1 MAIRRFTPG
10 EVAEAARRASAEFQ
24 GMTELD
30 GIVWRVAAIL
40 GWDSPE
46 WPGQR
51 LHDQVKRTLD
61 KMAADGALVR
71 IGRGRAHPSG
81 WSNNYVSYYLPAH
94 YKSAVEAAAAGRAA
108 TARQEAR
115 VRAISSRLSALGVA
129 NLINSDGIIYLG
141 LEEWDTV
148 LQALESNQDKE
159 TA

>member
-51 LHDQVKRTLD
+51 LHDQIKRTLD
-61 KMAADGALVR
+61 KMSLDGALVR
-71 IGRGRAHPSG
+71 IGRGTPHPDG
-81 WSNNYVSYYLPAH
+81 WQNNYVSYYLPAH
-94 YKSAVEAAAAGRAA
+94 YEQAVQREAEAKEAATRFK
-108 TARQEAR
+108 
-115 VRAISSRLSALGVA
+115 RAIEDVRSRLSKLGVS
-129 NLINSDGIIYLG
+129 NYIGDEGHIFL
-141 LEEWDTV
+141 
-148 LQALESNQDKE
+148 ALEDWEDLLRRLEGNQDKE
-159 TA
+159 TV